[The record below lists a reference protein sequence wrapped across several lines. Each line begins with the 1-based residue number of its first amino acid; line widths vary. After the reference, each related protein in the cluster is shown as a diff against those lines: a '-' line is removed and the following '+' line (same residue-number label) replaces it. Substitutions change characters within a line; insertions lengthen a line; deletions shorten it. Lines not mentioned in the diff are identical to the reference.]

1 MIIRTAVP
9 LDFAAMAQIWID
21 ASRAGHPFLGEAVL
35 KEQLATVRDL
45 YFPQAENWVAEE
57 GAVIG
62 FIGLLGNHIGGLFV
76 SPAAHRRG
84 VGRRLVEH
92 AADRLGSLSVEVYE
106 QNKAAVAFYLGCSF
120 VLTGR
125 KEIDDEGRP
134 FPLLR
139 LLREGRREQAHPTL
153 QREVADQPSATGA
166 K

>member
-1 MIIRTAVP
+1 MIIRKAEP
-9 LDFAAMAQIWID
+9 SDFGAMAQIWLG

-35 KEQLATVRDL
+35 QEQLATVQNV

-57 GAVIG
+57 GSVIG
-62 FIGLLGNHIGGLFV
+62 FIGLLESHIGGLFV

-84 VGRRLVEH
+84 IGRQLVAH

-106 QNKAAVAFYLGCSF
+106 QNESAVAFYLRCGF
-120 VLTGR
+120 VQTGR
-125 KEIDDEGRP
+125 KERDDEGRP

-139 LLREGRREQAHPTL
+139 MALTKHDEERHSARSRELAGQTPA
-153 QREVADQPSATGA
+153 AGA